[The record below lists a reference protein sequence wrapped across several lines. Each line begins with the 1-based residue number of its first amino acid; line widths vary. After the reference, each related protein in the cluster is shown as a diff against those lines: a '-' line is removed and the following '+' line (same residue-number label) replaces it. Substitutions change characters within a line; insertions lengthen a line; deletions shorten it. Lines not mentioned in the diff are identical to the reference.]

1 MDEIFRLA
9 TATIMGSFSSIGIV
23 VNVYVLYA
31 LATKKGLLSIFYKLC
46 ISKTICNL
54 ITCAAFLMWSAP
66 CTLLSFYY
74 LPYWANVLWGQLA
87 GWGAYI
93 TGICIQVCL
102 SLNRFTVTYF
112 PFSSNRN
119 NKILNIRNCLMCLT
133 SVFILSSIYGFP
145 EGCGYIYSIELASWM
160 PENSECATRHADQLF
175 NFIISVAIVSNSAN
189 LATFIKLMKIKNSSV
204 VSISKNADLG
214 KKRKLMF
221 AQSVTQDCL
230 HMIDML
236 ACQVIYKFND
246 ALWFQFICMSVV
258 WLTIHVFDGFVMMI
272 YNRDIHL
279 SFMKRILKIERAA
292 TIVSSSKII

>member
-1 MDEIFRLA
+1 
-9 TATIMGSFSSIGIV
+9 
-23 VNVYVLYA
+23 
-31 LATKKGLLSIFYKLC
+31 
-46 ISKTICNL
+46 
-54 ITCAAFLMWSAP
+54 MWSAP
-66 CTLLSFYY
+66 CTLLNLYY
-74 LPYWANVLWGQLA
+74 LPYWANILWGQLA

-93 TGICIQVCL
+93 TELSDVPDVDFHLIQCL
-102 SLNRFTVTYF
+102 R
-112 PFSSNRN
+112 
-119 NKILNIRNCLMCLT
+119 
-133 SVFILSSIYGFP
+133 LSSFLVFQ
-145 EGCGYIYSIELASWM
+145 GCGYIYSIELVSWM

-175 NFIISVAIVSNSAN
+175 NFIISVSIVSNSAN
-189 LATFIKLMKIKNSSV
+189 LATFVKLMKIKNSSV

-258 WLTIHVFDGFVMMI
+258 WLTIHVFDGFVMMV
-272 YNRDIHL
+272 YNRDIHP
-279 SFMKRILKIERAA
+279 SFMKRILGIERAA

>member
-1 MDEIFRLA
+1 
-9 TATIMGSFSSIGIV
+9 
-23 VNVYVLYA
+23 
-31 LATKKGLLSIFYKLC
+31 TKKGLLSIFYKLC

-66 CTLLSFYY
+66 CTLLNLYY
-74 LPYWANVLWGQLA
+74 LPYWANILWGQLA

-119 NKILNIRNCLMCLT
+119 NKILNIR
-133 SVFILSSIYGFP
+133 
-145 EGCGYIYSIELASWM
+145 
-160 PENSECATRHADQLF
+160 
-175 NFIISVAIVSNSAN
+175 
-189 LATFIKLMKIKNSSV
+189 IKNSSV

-230 HMIDML
+230 HML

-258 WLTIHVFDGFVMMI
+258 WLTIHVFDGFVTG
-272 YNRDIHL
+272 R
-279 SFMKRILKIERAA
+279 E
-292 TIVSSSKII
+292 